1 METCIDQNISRKQHC
16 VSLILPE
23 IIRRE
28 NGIYKY
34 LKVEQE
40 GERIHKRLNDLVRK
54 FNKKGKKED
63 MLFQMIELVEVQNK
77 MDNSRKKPIKRN
89 FKKKTQ

>member
-1 METCIDQNISRKQHC
+1 MIIQRKVLIQKMKIYVNN
-16 VSLILPE
+16 VSK
-23 IIRRE
+23 E
-28 NGIYKY
+28 NGIHKY

-63 MLFQMIELVEVQNK
+63 MLFQMIKLVEVQFK
-77 MDNSRKKPIKRN
+77 EKAHQKKL
-89 FKKKTQ
+89 